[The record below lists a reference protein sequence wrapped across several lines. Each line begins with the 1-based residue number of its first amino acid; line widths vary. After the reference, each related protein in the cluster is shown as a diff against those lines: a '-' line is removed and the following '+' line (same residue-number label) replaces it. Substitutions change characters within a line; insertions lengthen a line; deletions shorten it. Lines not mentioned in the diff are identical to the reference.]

1 MVACKTLHNHFPCC
15 LSCNYCV
22 IGTQSCP
29 FICLLSV
36 FALSKMSELNSFD
49 RNYMAC
55 NAWTS
60 VRFLVIGTHFN
71 RS

>member
-22 IGTQSCP
+22 I
-29 FICLLSV
+29 CLLSV
-36 FALSKMSELNSFD
+36 FALSKMSELNSCD

-55 NAWTS
+55 NAWTIS
-60 VRFLVIGTHFN
+60 YLSLFRKSLLTP
-71 RS
+71 